1 MVNTRDANEVGVGA
15 VAVLATMATAEQ
27 AVEVGA
33 RPGVGV
39 GGVGVGVVATPA
51 VGITTVPEVQAP
63 VTAAALAVAA
73 RVEPSQIS

>member
-1 MVNTRDANEVGVGA
+1 MVNTRDANEVVVGA

-51 VGITTVPEVQAP
+51 VGITTVPEVQA

-73 RVEPSQIS
+73 RVERSQIG